1 MWRSEKAQGFPASLE
16 LHLDVR
22 SWGWGPLRA
31 RLRDLLGVEDD
42 LAAAKHAQVV
52 QQQPCTAQGQQ
63 QSNSAVQLLFMELVI
78 RIKGDIYKS
87 LA

>member
-1 MWRSEKAQGFPASLE
+1 MAEGFPESLE

-22 SWGWGPLRA
+22 SWGWSPVCV

-52 QQQPCTAQGQQ
+52 QQQPCTAQGPR
-63 QSNSAVQLLFMELVI
+63 QSDSIFQLLFKEIVI
-78 RIKGDIYKS
+78 QSKGDVCDL

>member
-1 MWRSEKAQGFPASLE
+1 MPERLE

-52 QQQPCTAQGQQ
+52 QQQPCTAQG
-63 QSNSAVQLLFMELVI
+63 
-78 RIKGDIYKS
+78 
-87 LA
+87 